1 MEELL
6 RACEKRSYKSF
17 KDLAIGEYTVKNFS
31 AVDTKFGMR
40 LRVDFEGFYVFLPE
54 RLSKPEII
62 APTSIEKMNKRQQ
75 IMIFRGKD
83 AALQGRYVLSSFFI
97 FSFKNLIF
105 TTKVHSVIYF
115 VYF

>member
-31 AVDTKFGMR
+31 AVETKFGRR
-40 LRVDFEGFYVFLPE
+40 LRVDCEGFYVFLPE

-62 APTSIEKMNKRQQ
+62 DPANIVQMNKREQ

-83 AALQGRYVLSSFFI
+83 AALQGRYVFFFL
-97 FSFKNLIF
+97 FSYEFY
-105 TTKVHSVIYF
+105 IYF
-115 VYF
+115 LH